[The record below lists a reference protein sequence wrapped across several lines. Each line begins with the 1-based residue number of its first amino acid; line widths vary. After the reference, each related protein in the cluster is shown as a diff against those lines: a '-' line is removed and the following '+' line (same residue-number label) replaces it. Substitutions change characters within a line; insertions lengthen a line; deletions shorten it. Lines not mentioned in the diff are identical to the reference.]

1 MASAILAEHFR
12 IVRRRQ
18 CHSDFNF
25 PYPDRP
31 SILDCNLRGDAW
43 ITFQPPDFLTLFHGK
58 QRLVTFAGTRMD
70 SVALN
75 SRLFELRHAKPRKK
89 FRR

>member
-1 MASAILAEHFR
+1 MASAILADNLR

-18 CHSDFNF
+18 CLTTECNF
-25 PYPDRP
+25 PSRP
-31 SILDCNLRGDAW
+31 SILDSNFRGDIW
-43 ITFQPPDFLTLFHGK
+43 IAFQQPDFLTLFHGK

-89 FRR
+89 CRR

>member
-1 MASAILAEHFR
+1 
-12 IVRRRQ
+12 
-18 CHSDFNF
+18 
-25 PYPDRP
+25 
-31 SILDCNLRGDAW
+31 
-43 ITFQPPDFLTLFHGK
+43 
-58 QRLVTFAGTRMD
+58 MD